1 MKKFNYSDEEM
12 VILKRIYIDYKQLER
27 KLSIDIGDTEDIEK
41 VFKYIQELKE
51 HDTTIGFTNI
61 ELDLGY
67 FDFNYKDMLITI
79 SKFNKRGICKLAE
92 NIIPYND
99 EKGYDF
105 EDIDFE
111 DLEKLILGYI
121 PFGE

>member
-1 MKKFNYSDEEM
+1 MKKFNYNDEEM
-12 VILKRIYIDYKQLER
+12 KILKRIYIDYKQLER
-27 KLSIDIGDTEDIEK
+27 KLNIDIGETTDIEK
-41 VFKYIQELKE
+41 VYNYIQELKE
-51 HDTTIGFTNI
+51 NDMSIGFTNI

-79 SKFNKRGICKLAE
+79 SKFNKRGICKIAE
-92 NIIPYND
+92 DIIPYND
-99 EKGYDF
+99 EKGYELDS
-105 EDIDFE
+105 IDFE